1 MQKRSALVWA
11 LAVIA
16 ASCSDPSVETPAA
29 ADGREPDPT
38 AAPNSEPGW
47 TGITEPDEVIE
58 ARRALMTEVET
69 LMKPVDNFIAG
80 EPADAATL
88 RANAA
93 AIEPM
98 LLALPHLFPPTTNL
112 FDPDA
117 LDPPTLALPTIW
129 QRFPAFQTF
138 ATSAERAAA
147 ALATSEDGEPLRG
160 ASARLRAS
168 CDACHAA
175 FMKPYTPP
183 VVTDEDRE
191 FDFESV
197 LAPQP

>member
-1 MQKRSALVWA
+1 MQKGSTLVWV
-11 LAVIA
+11 LAVAA
-16 ASCSDPSVETPAA
+16 ASCSGPPAETPVAPGA
-29 ADGREPDPT
+29 PQSDAT
-38 AAPNSEPGW
+38 AAPGAEPGW
-47 TGITEPDEVIE
+47 TGITEPNEVIE

-69 LMKPVDNFIAG
+69 LMKPVDNFIVG

-112 FDPDA
+112 FDPGA
-117 LDPPTLALPTIW
+117 HDPTTTALPVIW

-138 ATSAERAAA
+138 AESAERAAA
-147 ALATSEDGEPLRG
+147 ALAMSEDGEPLRD

-183 VVTDEDRE
+183 VVTDEDRQ

-197 LAPQP
+197 LPPQ

>member
-1 MQKRSALVWA
+1 MKKGSTLLWVAA
-11 LAVIA
+11 AIGA
-16 ASCSDPSVETPAA
+16 ASCSGPPPGTPVASVAPTAGAA
-29 ADGREPDPT
+29 A
-38 AAPNSEPGW
+38 APGSEPGW
-47 TGITEPDEVIE
+47 TGITEPNEVIE
-58 ARRALMTEVET
+58 ARRALMTQVET
-69 LMKPVDNFIAG
+69 LMKPIDSFIVG

-88 RANAA
+88 RTNATT
-93 AIEPM
+93 IEPM
-98 LLALPHLFPPTTNL
+98 LLALPHLFPPTT
-112 FDPDA
+112 
-117 LDPPTLALPTIW
+117 ALPTIW

-138 ATSAERAAA
+138 AESAERAAA
-147 ALATSEDGEPLRG
+147 ALAKSEDGEQPLRD

-197 LAPQP
+197 LPPQ

>member
-1 MQKRSALVWA
+1 MQKRSALVWV
-11 LAVIA
+11 LAVVA
-16 ASCSDPSVETPAA
+16 ASCSGPPAETPETPDSTRPDAA
-29 ADGREPDPT
+29 A
-38 AAPNSEPGW
+38 AAPSAEPGW
-47 TGITEPDEVIE
+47 TGITEPAEVIE
-58 ARRALMTEVET
+58 ARRALMAEAET
-69 LMKPVDNFIAG
+69 LMKPVDGFIVG
-80 EPADAATL
+80 EPAEPATL

-112 FDPDA
+112 FDPQMH
-117 LDPPTLALPTIW
+117 DPPTAALPAIW

-138 ATSAERAAA
+138 AESAERASA
-147 ALATSEDGEPLRG
+147 ALAMSEDGQPLRD

-183 VVTDEDRE
+183 VVTEEDKE

-197 LAPQP
+197 LPPQ